1 VLLIVGLSCSTDK
14 FLQIV
19 APIRRAPDSRSVGI
33 LLNPFP
39 IARTMASF
47 NLLNIPYINLSK
59 MPALDLSVSKEKL
72 KWLAQHLGLSRA
84 KDENHRVVADL
95 KESISTIFLASS
107 GLQRRSTVFELSNP
121 TIGVY
126 AVIVVNGLRLDL
138 SECQTVVADA
148 CVIPLDE
155 ESGSKVMATLRRGT
169 QHAVTIIRTLDNE
182 MEAWKA
188 LLPAVAESCRTWQ
201 HNDRCEYRKRGIPAC
216 NEDKRASPL
225 CQCGFGKDLGTFA
238 TLAAWNEIQSQATRV
253 AIYPLF
259 PFGHPDMSSG
269 DIDIGKKILERAGGK
284 PDACA
289 NCRGPG
295 QSTLMVCSR
304 CKKMSYCSKK
314 CQTAHWRTHKP
325 ECTLIVNASKIL
337 AGFTNTT

>member
-1 VLLIVGLSCSTDK
+1 MLLIVGLSCSTDK
-14 FLQIV
+14 LLQIV
-19 APIRRAPDSRSVGI
+19 APIRRTPDF
-33 LLNPFP
+33 LNPFP
-39 IARTMASF
+39 IARTETSF
-47 NLLNIPYINLSK
+47 NLLNIHYINLSK

-72 KWLAQHLGLSRA
+72 NWLNNHLRLSGA
-84 KDENHRVVADL
+84 TDEKHRVAADL
-95 KESISTIFLASS
+95 KENISTIFLASS

-126 AVIVVNGLRLDL
+126 AVIVVNGLRLVL
-138 SECQTVVADA
+138 SECQTIVADA

-155 ESGSKVMATLRRGT
+155 ESRSKVMATLRRGT

-188 LLPAVAESCRTWQ
+188 LLPAVAESCRTWK

-238 TLAAWNEIQSQATRV
+238 SLAAWQELQSQATRV
-253 AIYPLF
+253 AIPSLF
-259 PFGHPDMSSG
+259 PFSREISSA
-269 DIDIGKKILERAGGK
+269 DINKDKKILERAGGK
-284 PDACA
+284 PGTVTACG
-289 NCRGPG
+289 NCGGPG

-304 CKKMSYCSKK
+304 CKKISYCSKN
-314 CQTAHWRTHKP
+314 CQKAHWRTHKP
-325 ECTLIVNASKIL
+325 ECT
-337 AGFTNTT
+337 T